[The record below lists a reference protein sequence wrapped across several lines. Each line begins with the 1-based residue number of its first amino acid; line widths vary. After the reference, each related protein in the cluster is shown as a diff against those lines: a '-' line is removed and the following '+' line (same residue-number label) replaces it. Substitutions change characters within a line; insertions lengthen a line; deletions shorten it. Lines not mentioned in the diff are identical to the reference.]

1 MIRKR
6 LLHGGLWA
14 IFGRGLGVLS
24 GLAVNA
30 LLARL
35 LPPDEMGAY
44 FLTVSVVVFV
54 SMISQFGMPTAAVRF
69 IAESMGRNRP
79 GRVRE
84 TILRAIMVYIVVGG
98 GIAVAYV
105 SGIGNWVASVLF
117 HSNAM
122 LHATPW
128 IALLALILGLQ
139 GLLAEIFRGFH
150 DLRLASLLG
159 GVSTSVFSAS
169 AFFVVWILV
178 GHADFQLALKLSA
191 GAALSSVVVSV
202 ALLSPRVRRLRGE
215 GSIGVSELLQTG
227 WPLCVSSLAIF
238 AAVQGDLWVV
248 GALLTDRDAAVYGA
262 ALRLLAMMT
271 MMHGLAVSV
280 VQSTVAELYGQGRMD
295 ELQVVIQRAAFLAC
309 LVAAVV
315 LVCLALFGREILN
328 AVFGSFYVTG
338 YWPLMMLAAGQF
350 VGMLFGPT
358 EIVMMMSGY
367 QRATMWIIL
376 LNTALGLIL
385 AVFLA
390 PRMGL
395 AGVAGS
401 WAGIALLEGFVSWWY
416 VKKNLSVDCHAKWIR
431 RAYAQQGVE

>member
-14 IFGRGLGVLS
+14 VLGRGIGVLS
-24 GLAVNA
+24 GLVVNA

-44 FLTVSVVVFV
+44 FLTMSVAVF
-54 SMISQFGMPTAAVRF
+54 ISTLAQFGMPIAAVRF
-69 IAESMGRNRP
+69 IAESMGRDRP
-79 GRVRE
+79 GRARE
-84 TILRAIMVYIVVGG
+84 TILRAIMVCTLVGG

-128 IALLALILGLQ
+128 IALLALIMGLQ
-139 GLLAEIFRGFH
+139 SLLANIFLGFH

-169 AFFVVWILV
+169 AFLVVWILA
-178 GHADFQLALKLSA
+178 GHADFQLALKLSV
-191 GAALSSVVVSV
+191 GAAVLSVAVSV

-215 GSIGVSELLQTG
+215 GSIGVGELLQTG

-248 GALLTDRDAAVYGA
+248 GALLTDRDAAVYGM

-271 MMHGLAVSV
+271 IMHGLAVSV

-295 ELQVVIQRAAFLAC
+295 ELQIVIQRVAFLAS
-309 LVAAVV
+309 LAAVPV
-315 LVCLALFGREILN
+315 LASLALFGRGILN
-328 AVFGSFYVTG
+328 AVFGPFYVTS
-338 YWPLMMLAAGQF
+338 YWPLMMLAVGQF
-350 VGMLFGPT
+350 ASMLFGPAGM
-358 EIVMMMSGY
+358 VMMMSGY
-367 QRATMWIIL
+367 QRAMMWIIL
-376 LNTALGLIL
+376 LNTALGLASAI
-385 AVFLA
+385 FLA

-395 AGVAGS
+395 TGVAGS
-401 WAGIALLEGFVSWWY
+401 WAGVALLQGFVSWWY
-416 VKKNLSVDCHAKWIR
+416 VRRNVSVDCHAKWTR
-431 RAYAQQGVE
+431 RAYVQ